1 MTSRCVERPSEQFLQ
16 VFLGLWPISNNM
28 IYAVVN
34 QKGGAG
40 KTTLAVHLACW
51 LVDAG
56 RKVAFIDADPQQ
68 SSKPW
73 LAEAQPDMLCE
84 SPMTGHLVVD
94 TIARLAEQGYDIVCD
109 GPPRMNEVTNALI
122 YYADTIVIPVCPST
136 VDLRATL
143 SCKRQLDLVHEA
155 QRKDGVATGRAYL
168 VVNRVRA
175 AGELGRTVVAVAK
188 GLEIPMAAT
197 TIGLRDAFAK
207 AATLGTVVTR
217 MKDKLA
223 QQAASEIKSLF
234 QEIVHEQ
241 RSNIAAA

>member
-1 MTSRCVERPSEQFLQ
+1 MVDSPFEHTAQ
-16 VFLGLWPISNNM
+16 VFVVLEPILINM

-56 RKVAFIDADPQQ
+56 RKVAFLDADPQQ

-73 LAEAQPDMLCE
+73 LSEAQADMVCE
-84 SPMTGHLVVD
+84 SPMTGHQVVE
-94 TIARLAEQGYDIVCD
+94 TIARLAEQGFDIVCD

-122 YYADTIVIPVCPST
+122 YYADTVLIPVCPST

-155 QRKDGVATGRAYL
+155 QRKDGVATGKAFL

-188 GLEIPMAAT
+188 
-197 TIGLRDAFAK
+197 
-207 AATLGTVVTR
+207 AATLGSVVTR
-217 MKDKLA
+217 MKDKQA
-223 QQAASEIKSLF
+223 QQAASEINSLF
-234 QEIVHEQ
+234 QEIAHEQ
-241 RSNIAAA
+241 RNNVAA